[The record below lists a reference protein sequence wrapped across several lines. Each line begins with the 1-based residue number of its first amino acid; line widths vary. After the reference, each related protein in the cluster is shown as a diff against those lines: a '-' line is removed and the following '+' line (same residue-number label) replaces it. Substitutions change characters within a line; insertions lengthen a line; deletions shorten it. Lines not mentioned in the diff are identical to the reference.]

1 MRLPARH
8 GRPDLYIFDAILR
21 GENVRS
27 LDGASVLLLED
38 EFVVA
43 LDAEQMLKELGVRH
57 VETAATL
64 SDAERRA
71 SEGRYDLAVLDVNIN
86 GQMSFGLAESLR
98 ARGVAV
104 VFATGYEL
112 KGRAVPDV
120 DTSLCVSKPYTSERL
135 RQALC
140 AALANGK

>member
-1 MRLPARH
+1 
-8 GRPDLYIFDAILR
+8 
-21 GENVRS
+21 VRD

-43 LDAEQMLKELGVRH
+43 LDAEQMLKELGVRQ
-57 VETAATL
+57 VETTATL
-64 SDAERRA
+64 SEAEARA
-71 SEGRYDLAVLDVNIN
+71 RDGHFDVAVLDVNIN
-86 GQMSFGLAESLR
+86 GQMSFSLAESLR

-112 KGRAVPDV
+112 KDRAIPDV
-120 DTSLCVSKPYTSERL
+120 DTAHCVSKPYTSERL

-140 AALANGK
+140 AALASGG